1 MGSMDEG
8 RLPGEKSRTHVLE
21 GDLLSTEIKRVAEMR
36 VSGLF
41 LLNSPTSLSH
51 TLQSSSEK
59 GEVAGASQQ
68 HVERS
73 IRSWKKCSSQLMSS
87 FNTGSI
93 VEFPPWLSS

>member
-36 VSGLF
+36 VSCLF

-59 GEVAGASQQ
+59 GEMATCG
-68 HVERS
+68 
-73 IRSWKKCSSQLMSS
+73 KKHQELEEV
-87 FNTGSI
+87 FLPADVI
-93 VEFPPWLSS
+93 F